1 MKAAKEHKPQQ
12 SRVIQPRKII
22 QKVQDWTIIDLK
34 KIEYSLNIHDI
45 PVLIIDN
52 NQISDSY
59 NCDNPEFYCNLF
71 ILDCGITK
79 NHLDIL
85 LDTKGGALYSS
96 QAKCIF
102 LLKNHAYKRYL
113 IHELGHAKQEKDSN
127 IKISKINS
135 SIVEAHNIIVN
146 ENKYPYTKPPTEY
159 QDQYLVTMNS
169 YPDFPSVSKI
179 NMGYGSEYSYY
190 RVVYSGY
197 NDIAKFISDYAYL
210 KFTEEEYDSFF
221 RDTVLTKMYVDM
233 KKMIHSLN
241 QGLSGLQ
248 YDKNGIFIS
257 CFGVQIALTALM
269 NWGLKQ
275 QIRG

>member
-1 MKAAKEHKPQQ
+1 MKVAKEQKPQQ
-12 SRVIQPRKII
+12 SRIIQYRKII
-22 QKVQDWTIIDLK
+22 QKVQDWTINDLK
-34 KIEYSLNIHDI
+34 KIEYSLNIHNI

-59 NCDNPEFYCNLF
+59 NCDNPEGLCNLF
-71 ILDCGITK
+71 CKDCDITNDDLD
-79 NHLDIL
+79 NL

-96 QAKCIF
+96 QTKCIF
-102 LLKNHAYKRYL
+102 LLQKYAYKRYL

-127 IKISKINS
+127 IQISKINS
-135 SIVEAHNIIVN
+135 SLVEAHNIIVN

-159 QDQYLVTMNS
+159 QDQYLVTVNS

-179 NMGYGSEYSYY
+179 NMGYGSKYSYY

-233 KKMIHSLN
+233 KIMIHSLN

-248 YDKNGIFIS
+248 YDKKGIFVAY
-257 CFGVQIALTALM
+257 FGVPIALTALM